1 MSSVYLIH
9 DLGDRLD
16 QAAVLLSHKA
26 VPPLL
31 LLQGLL
37 VAHPEELHVVTA
49 AILWTH
55 RILSQKRCGEDLL
68 PSSQYEREGEPGFST
83 AASPERPP
91 GCGPPSRSASCCP
104 ARQRINVT
112 LGLSRYLTAPLCV

>member
-1 MSSVYLIH
+1 MQIYTRNQNLVH

-37 VAHPEELHVVTA
+37 VARPEELHVVTA
-49 AILWTH
+49 AILWTR
-55 RILSQKRCGEDLL
+55 RILSQKRRGEDSPPSSRYELVGANLASPQLPL
-68 PSSQYEREGEPGFST
+68 PSGRLVVDLHLVALPALLRDRALT
-83 AASPERPP
+83 
-91 GCGPPSRSASCCP
+91 SRRVSDA
-104 ARQRINVT
+104 T
-112 LGLSRYLTAPLCV
+112 